1 MCYWTTL
8 YSENITND
16 QRRSGDV
23 GYINQG
29 GEEGSREVTDE
40 EIQIL
45 DWKLPENRLIFT
57 KIREIDLGRFHRFS
71 ENWPVKFETFKILK
85 ETILKKTRVYF
96 KIFGQN
102 RIKKFEVA
110 RYSKFCEV

>member
-45 DWKLPENRLIFT
+45 D
-57 KIREIDLGRFHRFS
+57 
-71 ENWPVKFETFKILK
+71 
-85 ETILKKTRVYF
+85 
-96 KIFGQN
+96 
-102 RIKKFEVA
+102 
-110 RYSKFCEV
+110 